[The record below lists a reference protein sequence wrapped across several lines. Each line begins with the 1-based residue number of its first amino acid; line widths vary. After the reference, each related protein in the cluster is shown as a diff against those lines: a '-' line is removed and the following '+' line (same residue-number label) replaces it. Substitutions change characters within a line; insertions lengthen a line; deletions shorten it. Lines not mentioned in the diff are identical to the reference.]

1 MGTVFEKHPSEN
13 ECRELWN
20 RYDTP
25 LHIRK
30 HCMAVA
36 RVAYAIAAELNRNG
50 FELDLELIMAA
61 GLTHDLVRLTDSHDL
76 EGARIMNELGY
87 TQEAEIIRVHMMYS
101 AFSPIRFI
109 NETDLVCLGDRCV
122 IEHEYVGVEKRY
134 QYIID
139 KAISH
144 GHPEAAA
151 KVGQLKQDVIR
162 LVDEI
167 ESVTGKTMEEITK
180 DIVIE

>member
-1 MGTVFEKHPSEN
+1 MGTVFEKHPSIE
-13 ECRELWN
+13 ECRNLWN
-20 RYDTP
+20 KYDTP

-36 RVAYAIAAELNRNG
+36 FVAHAIASELNSKG
-50 FELDLELIMAA
+50 FQLDLELIMAA
-61 GLTHDLVRLTDSHDL
+61 GLTHDLVRLTDRHDL
-76 EGARIMNELGY
+76 EGAKIMDGLGY
-87 TQEAEIIRVHMMYS
+87 TQEAAIIRAHMMYS
-101 AFSPIRFI
+101 SFSPIKFI

-122 IEHEYVGVEKRY
+122 IEHEFVGVERRY

-139 KAISH
+139 KAIRN

-151 KVGQLKQDVIR
+151 KVGELKQDVVR

-167 ESVTGKTMEEITK
+167 ENVTGKTIEAITK